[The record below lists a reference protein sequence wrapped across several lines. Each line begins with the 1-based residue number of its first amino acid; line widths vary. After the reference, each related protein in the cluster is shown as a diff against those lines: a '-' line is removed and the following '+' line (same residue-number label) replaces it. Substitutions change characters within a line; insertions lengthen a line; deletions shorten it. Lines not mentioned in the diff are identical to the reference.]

1 MGRGRGVSDHNNET
15 SINQQEV
22 TMGSR
27 KMLMTTAMVALLAL
41 PLVAC
46 SSTAKIRSSRLCT
59 AAGGTYS
66 GNTCNPGTP
75 NQKSAKQMCDAHG
88 GVYDSVLDMCEM
100 PGDK

>member
-1 MGRGRGVSDHNNET
+1 MGVSDQNSET

-27 KMLMTTAMVALLAL
+27 KMLLTTAMVALLAL
-41 PLVAC
+41 PLAAC
-46 SSTAKIRSSRLCT
+46 SSTAKVRTARLCT
-59 AAGGTYS
+59 AAGGTYNPS
-66 GNTCNPGTP
+66 DHTCDPGAGKGKK
-75 NQKSAKQMCDAHG
+75 QAKAICDAHG